1 MDKELRILILEDVP
15 TDAELMEQEL
25 HKAGMAFISK
35 RVETREDFFEAIKDS
50 APDLILADCFLPSF
64 DGLSALAI
72 AQEQCPD
79 VPFIFVTGAI
89 GEDFAIETFKRG
101 GTDYVLKQRLPR
113 LVPAVSRALREAEER
128 VQRKRTEEAL
138 WASAREW
145 RTTFDAIND
154 VVILMDLEGKILR
167 CNKAMVKLLKKQ
179 FSEIIDHNCCELIHG
194 APEPITGCPL
204 VRMRE
209 THRRESLNMPAGVR
223 WFNVTVDPL
232 FDQNERIIGAV
243 HIMSD
248 ITESKR
254 AEEALK
260 KTMGDLERSNREL
273 EQFAYVASH
282 DLQEP
287 LRMVASYTQLLA
299 KRYQDKLD
307 ADANEFIGYAVDGAN
322 RMQKMI
328 NDLLSYSRVGTR
340 DKPFEAVDCT
350 AIFSQSLNNLEMA
363 IEEAGAMI
371 THDPLPTVMGDESQ
385 LVQLFQNLIDNAIK
399 FRGKETPHIHISAT
413 HESRKTMDDGR
424 ETIDQL
430 RTARLSSPKSQLS
443 ELKEGWVFS
452 VRDKGIGIDPQDK
465 ERIFTIFQRLHGR
478 DYSGT
483 GIGLSICK
491 RIIERHGGRIWVE
504 SEPEKGSTFYFTIP
518 DR

>member
-138 WASAREW
+138 WAAAREW

-154 VVILMDLEGKILR
+154 VVILMDLERKIIR

-179 FSEIIDHNCCELIHG
+179 FSEIINHNCCELIHG

-248 ITESKR
+248 ITDLKWMEEELRALSFVDDLTGLYNRRGFLTLAEQQLKIANRTKDKMLLFFIDLDDMKWINDTLGHPEGDRALREFATILRETFRESDIIARIGGDEFVVLSIEKTGNNTELLTTRLQEHIESHNNRKGGKHFKLSISMGIAIYDPEYPCFIDKLLSQADKLMYEQKR
-254 AEEALK
+254 N
-260 KTMGDLERSNREL
+260 KTMNRSVESIERSTESLALCAKCSIFNGRNR
-273 EQFAYVASH
+273 
-282 DLQEP
+282 
-287 LRMVASYTQLLA
+287 
-299 KRYQDKLD
+299 
-307 ADANEFIGYAVDGAN
+307 
-322 RMQKMI
+322 
-328 NDLLSYSRVGTR
+328 
-340 DKPFEAVDCT
+340 
-350 AIFSQSLNNLEMA
+350 
-363 IEEAGAMI
+363 
-371 THDPLPTVMGDESQ
+371 
-385 LVQLFQNLIDNAIK
+385 
-399 FRGKETPHIHISAT
+399 RGKES
-413 HESRKTMDDGR
+413 
-424 ETIDQL
+424 
-430 RTARLSSPKSQLS
+430 
-443 ELKEGWVFS
+443 F
-452 VRDKGIGIDPQDK
+452 
-465 ERIFTIFQRLHGR
+465 
-478 DYSGT
+478 
-483 GIGLSICK
+483 LSI
-491 RIIERHGGRIWVE
+491 RRPLR
-504 SEPEKGSTFYFTIP
+504 
-518 DR
+518 

>member
-154 VVILMDLEGKILR
+154 VVILMDLERKIIR

-179 FSEIIDHNCCELIHG
+179 FSEIINHNCCELIHG

-248 ITESKR
+248 ITDLKWMEEELRALSFVDDLTGLYNRRGFLTLAELQLKIANRTKDKMLLFFIDLDDMKWINDTLGHLEGDRALREVATILKETFRESDIIARIGGDEFVVLSIEKTGNNTELLTTRLQEHIESHNNRKGGNHFELSISMGIAIYDPEYPCFIDKLLSQADKLMYEQKR
-254 AEEALK
+254 N
-260 KTMGDLERSNREL
+260 KTMNRSVESIERSIESPALCVKCPTFNGRNRRGE
-273 EQFAYVASH
+273 ERRV
-282 DLQEP
+282 
-287 LRMVASYTQLLA
+287 SY
-299 KRYQDKLD
+299 
-307 ADANEFIGYAVDGAN
+307 
-322 RMQKMI
+322 
-328 NDLLSYSRVGTR
+328 
-340 DKPFEAVDCT
+340 
-350 AIFSQSLNNLEMA
+350 
-363 IEEAGAMI
+363 
-371 THDPLPTVMGDESQ
+371 
-385 LVQLFQNLIDNAIK
+385 
-399 FRGKETPHIHISAT
+399 
-413 HESRKTMDDGR
+413 
-424 ETIDQL
+424 
-430 RTARLSSPKSQLS
+430 
-443 ELKEGWVFS
+443 
-452 VRDKGIGIDPQDK
+452 
-465 ERIFTIFQRLHGR
+465 
-478 DYSGT
+478 
-483 GIGLSICK
+483 
-491 RIIERHGGRIWVE
+491 
-504 SEPEKGSTFYFTIP
+504 
-518 DR
+518 